1 MADAPDG
8 AVGPGTNHLV
18 LSDRMNPERVRLCYR
33 LLTAP
38 SVDPSEINVI
48 QVSYTKSAEDIVAEW
63 REHVGTLP
71 ANLYV
76 VATQSSRGLNDESPV
91 EENVT
96 VVTAHPN
103 DLTGLAMRLRDIVK
117 EGLSDDRPLT
127 VGFDSLT
134 PLLEYNDVQST
145 YKFLHMFTGRL
156 AEVNAVTHFH
166 LDPNAFE
173 DKTVHKLKTLVD
185 QIHSL
190 EE

>member
-1 MADAPDG
+1 MAESIDG
-8 AVGPGTNHLV
+8 AVAPGTNHFV
-18 LSDRMNPERVRLCYR
+18 LGDRMNPERTRLCYR

-38 SVDPSEINVI
+38 SVDPATINAI
-48 QVSYTKSAEDIVAEW
+48 QVSYTKSADDLVAEW

-76 VATQSSRGLNDESPV
+76 VSTQSSRGLDDEAPAD
-91 EENVT
+91 ENVT

-134 PLLEYNDVQST
+134 PLLEYNDVPST

-185 QIHSL
+185 HVHTV
-190 EE
+190 EG